1 MEFGCGWLSANNLPS
16 LIHVLYAG
24 EEIGISIE
32 RESIMSKAEQR
43 AQMSNGA
50 GFIAA
55 LDQSGGSTPKALALY
70 GVEASDYS
78 SDEEMFGEIQKMRA
92 RIILADD
99 FTKDKVIGAIL
110 FERTLGEEIDGRK
123 VADYLWSVK
132 GIVPFLKIDKGLEEK
147 ANGVQVMK
155 PIPGLAETLA
165 KADGVFGTK
174 ERSVIHEANA
184 EGIAAVVSQQFDVGR
199 EVVRAGMIPI
209 IEPEVNIHSETKAAA
224 EDILKVEL
232 LKNLDQLDD
241 DQDVMLKLTI
251 PSQAN
256 LYDEVADHPRV
267 LRVVALSGGYS
278 TEQACNLLGQ
288 NGKMIASF
296 SRALTEGLAKQQ
308 SDAEFNAALGGNINK
323 IFSASA

>member
-1 MEFGCGWLSANNLPS
+1 MAYGYACLSANNLPS
-16 LIHVLYAG
+16 VHALLYAG
-24 EEIGISIE
+24 KNIGIIIE
-32 RESIMSKAEQR
+32 RENNMSKAEQR
-43 AQMSNGA
+43 AQMINGT

-78 SDEEMFGEIQKMRA
+78 SEEEMFGEIQKMRA

-110 FERTLGEEIDGRK
+110 FERTLGEEIEGRK

-132 GIVPFLKIDKGLEEK
+132 GIVPFLKIDKGLEDQ
-147 ANGVQVMK
+147 ANGVQMMK

-184 EGIAAVVSQQFDVGR
+184 DGIAAVVAQQFDVAR
-199 EVVRAGMIPI
+199 EVTDAGMVPI
-209 IEPEVNIHSETKAAA
+209 VEPEVNIHSETKAEA
-224 EDILKVEL
+224 EDILKAEI
-232 LKNLDQLDD
+232 LKNLDQLAEG
-241 DQDVMLKLTI
+241 QEVMLKLTI
-251 PSQAN
+251 PTKAN
-256 LYDEVADHPRV
+256 LYDALADHPRV

-278 TEQACNLLGQ
+278 TEEACDLLGR

-296 SRALTEGLAKQQ
+296 SRALTEGLLKQQ
-308 SDAEFNAALGGNINK
+308 SDAEFNAALGANIDK
-323 IFSASA
+323 IFKASV

>member
-1 MEFGCGWLSANNLPS
+1 MS
-16 LIHVLYAG
+16 L
-24 EEIGISIE
+24 
-32 RESIMSKAEQR
+32 AEQR

-70 GVEASDYS
+70 GVDASEYN

-110 FERTLGEEIDGRK
+110 FERTLGEQIDGRK

-132 GIVPFLKIDKGLEEK
+132 GIVPFLKIDKGLEDE
-147 ANGVQVMK
+147 ANGVQMMK

-165 KADGVFGTK
+165 KAEGVFGTK
-174 ERSVIHEANA
+174 ERSVIHDANA
-184 EGIAAVVSQQFDVGR
+184 EGIAAVVAQQFDVAL
-199 EVVRAGMIPI
+199 EVVAAGMVPI
-209 IEPEVNIHSETKAAA
+209 VEPEVNINSATKAEA
-224 EDILKVEL
+224 EDILKAEI
-232 LKNLDQLDD
+232 LKNLDQLDEG
-241 DQDVMLKLTI
+241 QDIMLKLTI

-278 TEQACNLLGQ
+278 TEQACDLLGQ

-296 SRALTEGLAKQQ
+296 SRALTEGLSKQQ
-308 SDAEFNAALGGNINK
+308 SDTEFNAALGGNIDK
-323 IFSASA
+323 IFRASV